1 VKNNFK
7 PVYIYTGAEPCRRL
21 RWAVAQVEKLNI
33 KNSIT
38 HLFFVFYGNRR
49 EGNVRSVRYLL
60 FTPTP

>member
-1 VKNNFK
+1 VTSD
-7 PVYIYTGAEPCRRL
+7 VAVVHAGAEPCRRL

-49 EGNVRSVRYLL
+49 EGNVRSVR
-60 FTPTP
+60 